1 MLNKK
6 LIACAAIGAVM
17 GTSGACANTLSSYE
31 DIAQT
36 LMKGNTV
43 MLTFDR
49 SKCSITPQ
57 PTKADLKDRL
67 VVKFRDLVENHNS
80 FNGGK
85 DMRLLANSEMGLFG
99 NKQFIYYRALT
110 LIYEDGTV
118 MVFDDGVDPATYKLE
133 DRTTMTCKLTK
144 DGSGGVVAATQPA

>member
-1 MLNKK
+1 MLHRA
-6 LIACAAIGAVM
+6 LISSAIVGAMIGA
-17 GTSGACANTLSSYE
+17 TTTYANTLASYE
-31 DIAQT
+31 DIAQS

-43 MLTFDR
+43 MLTFTR
-49 SKCSITPQ
+49 SKCTITPTPSKQ
-57 PTKADLKDRL
+57 DLNDRL

-118 MVFDDGVDPATYKLE
+118 MVFDDGVDPASYKLE
-133 DRTTMTCKLTK
+133 DRTMMTCKLTA
-144 DGSGGVVAATQPA
+144 DGSGGVTASVQGA